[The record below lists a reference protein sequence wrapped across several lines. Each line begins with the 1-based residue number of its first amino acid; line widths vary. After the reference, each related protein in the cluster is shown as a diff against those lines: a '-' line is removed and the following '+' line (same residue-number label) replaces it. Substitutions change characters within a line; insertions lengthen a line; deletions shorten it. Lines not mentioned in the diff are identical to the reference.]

1 MLKAG
6 RVNFSFAAAHH
17 LPGHTGDCKNL
28 HGHNY
33 KLEVELRGQI
43 DPDTGMLADFGLI
56 KILVKDL
63 VLNRLDHQCL
73 NELELT
79 IDGYRFPKENP
90 TAENMVLWMANVI
103 DISWS
108 FHCRLSRI
116 RLWET
121 DNCYVEW
128 ERDG

>member
-1 MLKAG
+1 MLKVG
-6 RVNFSFAAAHH
+6 RIDFSFAAAHN
-17 LPGHTGDCKNL
+17 LPGHSGDCKNL

-33 KLEVELRGQI
+33 RLEVELSGNI
-43 DPDTGMLADFGLI
+43 DPGTGMLADFALV
-56 KILVKDL
+56 KVLVKDL
-63 VLNRLDHQCL
+63 ILNRLDHQYL

-90 TAENMVLWMANVI
+90 TAENMVTWLSKVLDANY
-103 DISWS
+103 S
-108 FHCRLSRI
+108 FTCRLQKI